1 MNTEGRPLAQAIA
14 YLCQLNRNV
23 VGDMQILAS
32 TRQYI
37 CMFMNRN
44 LGLLGG
50 RDASHGIKK
59 KGGGGWTKV

>member
-1 MNTEGRPLAQAIA
+1 
-14 YLCQLNRNV
+14 
-23 VGDMQILAS
+23 
-32 TRQYI
+32 
-37 CMFMNRN
+37 MFMNRN